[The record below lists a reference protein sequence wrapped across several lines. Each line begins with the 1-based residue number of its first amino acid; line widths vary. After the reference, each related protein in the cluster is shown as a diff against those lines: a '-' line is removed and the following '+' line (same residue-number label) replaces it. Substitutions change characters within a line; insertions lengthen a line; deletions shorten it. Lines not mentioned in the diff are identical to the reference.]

1 MRATWTEFGAVRTL
15 PRSPQR
21 PILGGPMD
29 EAPTP
34 IRVTVNGEPHEI
46 PPAMT
51 VDDLLDRFG
60 LDRRH
65 TAVERNRALVPR
77 AAFTTTVIEAE
88 DVLEIVTLVGG
99 G

>member
-1 MRATWTEFGAVRTL
+1 
-15 PRSPQR
+15 
-21 PILGGPMD
+21 MD

-46 PPAMT
+46 PPATT
-51 VDDLLDRFG
+51 VDGLLARFR

-65 TAVERNRALVPR
+65 TAVERNRVLVPR
-77 AAFTTTVIEAE
+77 AAFENTVVEAGDE
-88 DVLEIVTLVGG
+88 LEIVTLVGG

>member
-1 MRATWTEFGAVRTL
+1 
-15 PRSPQR
+15 
-21 PILGGPMD
+21 MD

-34 IRVTVNGEPHEI
+34 IRVTVNGDAHEI
-46 PPAMT
+46 PPSLT

-65 TAVERNRALVPR
+65 TAVERNRVLVPR
-77 AAFTTTVIEAE
+77 AAFSTTEVESG